1 MSVTI
6 SRITITFT
14 IHATEDMNNN
24 LLALYSLIPEK
35 SLEESEYIEDQLEGG
50 YGNNISFI
58 QYSTRHKKYITL
70 IMKNISRKLLLEEK
84 KNLYLDFNNRFE
96 QEKKTFYIRFDKEK
110 AFQKR
115 FVITNSS
122 NAIKVTIKLN
132 SYSKDSDFKNF
143 LADQGIIID

>member
-50 YGNNISFI
+50 YGNRISFI
-58 QYSTRHKKYITL
+58 QYSTRHKKNINL
-70 IMKNISRKLLLEEK
+70 IMKNISKKLPLEEK
-84 KNLYLDFNNRFE
+84 KNLFLDFENRFE
-96 QEKKTFYIRFDKEK
+96 QEKRTLYIRFDKEK
-110 AFQKR
+110 AFQNR

-122 NAIKVTIKLN
+122 NAIKVIIKLN
-132 SYSKDSDFKNF
+132 SYSKDSDFKTF
-143 LADQGIIID
+143 LADQDIIVD

>member
-6 SRITITFT
+6 SRITVTFT

-35 SLEESEYIEDQLEGG
+35 SLEESEYMEDHLEGG
-50 YGNNISFI
+50 YGNSISFI
-58 QYSTRHKKYITL
+58 QYSTRHKKSINL
-70 IMKNISRKLLLEEK
+70 IMKNISKKIPLEEK
-84 KNLYLDFNNRFE
+84 KNLFLDFKNRFE
-96 QEKKTFYIRFDKEK
+96 QEKKNFYIRFDKEE
-110 AFQKR
+110 AFQNR

-132 SYSKDSDFKNF
+132 SYSKDSDFKTF
-143 LADQGIIID
+143 LADQGIIVD

>member
-6 SRITITFT
+6 SRITVTFA
-14 IHATEDMNNN
+14 IHATEDLNNN

-50 YGNNISFI
+50 YGNRISFI
-58 QYSTRHKKYITL
+58 QYSTRHKKNINL
-70 IMKNISRKLLLEEK
+70 VMKNISKKLPLEEK
-84 KNLYLDFNNRFE
+84 KNLFLDFKNRFV

-110 AFQKR
+110 AFQNR

-122 NAIKVTIKLN
+122 NVIKVTIKLN
-132 SYSKDSDFKNF
+132 SYSKDSDFKTF
-143 LADQGIIID
+143 LAGQGIIVD